1 MKQIFYIN
9 PIIFLNFIYSIEYNS
24 SYNFGYDS
32 NILKYSD
39 NENIIFS
46 RFLKTHKSIS
56 KKFKILDRATRFS
69 LSFKKNYSL

>member
-1 MKQIFYIN
+1 MLILSVTEMKQIFYII

-46 RFLKTHKSIS
+46 RN
-56 KKFKILDRATRFS
+56 
-69 LSFKKNYSL
+69 NYMHAR